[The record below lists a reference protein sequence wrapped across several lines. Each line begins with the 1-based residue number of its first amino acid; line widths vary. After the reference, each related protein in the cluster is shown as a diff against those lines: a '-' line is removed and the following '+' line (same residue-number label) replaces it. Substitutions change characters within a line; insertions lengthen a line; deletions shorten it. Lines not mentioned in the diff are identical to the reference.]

1 MNNWLELAVGI
12 FLISMVLY
20 GHYKGFIRLAVSMVA
35 LIATLVIVNTAMP
48 QVSVFL
54 KEKTPVMTWIEQGV
68 AKVSGFDEAEESSE
82 LEMPAEQRL
91 AIERLNLPK
100 ELKDLLIEN
109 NNTEIYQAL
118 GVEVFTDYI
127 GNYLA
132 NLILNLVGFLLL
144 FAVVYLVIHLLMKW
158 LDVMAKLP
166 ILSGLNK
173 LAGAALG
180 GLQGLFYLWLAG
192 LVITACSGM
201 GAASAL
207 LIQIEASP
215 WLSFLY
221 HYNLVS
227 RLFFGI
233 VQGILS

>member
-1 MNNWLELAVGI
+1 MNNWLEIAVGI

-48 QVSVFL
+48 KVSVFL
-54 KEKTPVMTWIEQGV
+54 KENTPVMTWIENGV
-68 AKVSGFDEAEESSE
+68 AKVAGANKTEELQE
-82 LEMPAEQRL
+82 PEMPAEQRL
-91 AIERLNLPK
+91 IIERLNLPK
-100 ELKDLLIEN
+100 EIKDMLIEN
-109 NNTEIYQAL
+109 NNNEVYQSL
-118 GVEVFTDYI
+118 GVEIFTDYI

-132 NLILNLVGFLLL
+132 NLILNLVGFLVL

-180 GLQGLFYLWLAG
+180 GIQGLFYLWLAG
-192 LVITACSGM
+192 LVLTACSGM
-201 GAASAL
+201 GMASAL
-207 LIQIEASP
+207 LAQVEASS

-227 RLFFGI
+227 QLFFGI